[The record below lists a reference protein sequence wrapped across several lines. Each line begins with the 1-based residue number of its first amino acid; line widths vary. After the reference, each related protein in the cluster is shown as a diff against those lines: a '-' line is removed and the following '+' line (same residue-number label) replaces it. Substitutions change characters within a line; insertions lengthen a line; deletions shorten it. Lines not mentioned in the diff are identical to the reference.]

1 MVFRFAPHSGGSVIV
16 GTEIAN
22 NLAKIGHKITVLTP
36 DLELNGEKY
45 SPNLHSNIKIV
56 YVQTPSKSN
65 LKVAARRCKSNLEKE
80 GIKLGEKEKFDFVLT
95 IFHPFHLVPNAAITC
110 AKKLQIPVL
119 VKIDDAIY
127 DKSSGIKSLQRRIEK
142 MVSTRALKNATKIL
156 VVNKNTKKIMHTF
169 YNVPFEKI
177 EIIPNGVDLKFFR
190 STTKISKKIV
200 FSGVMYHHRGLD
212 VLLES
217 LPQVIQK
224 FSDVRIVLLGDGPE
238 MERLQSM
245 VKEKHLES
253 NVEFRGWINRN
264 ELPQQISD
272 ASIAI
277 GPLKRTT
284 VTENALPIK
293 VLEYMASSLPILAI
307 SGTLPD
313 DVLIHG
319 KNGYF
324 VNDSKELEVKI
335 CELLENSE
343 KIDSM
348 GNESLKMVQKFSWEK
363 VVSDII
369 QSYEDIKNYS
379 LKF

>member
-65 LKVAARRCKSNLEKE
+65 LKVAARRCKANLEKE
-80 GIKLGEKEKFDFVLT
+80 GIKLGKVEKFDFILT

>member
-142 MVSTRALKNATKIL
+142 MISTRALKNATKIL
-156 VVNKNTKKIMHTF
+156 VVNENTKKVMNTF
-169 YNVPFEKI
+169 YDVPFEKI
-177 EIIPNGVDLKFFR
+177 EIIPNGVELKFFK
-190 STTKISKKIV
+190 SMKKLPKKII

>member
-1 MVFRFAPHSGGSVIV
+1 MVFRFTPHSGGSVIV

-22 NLAKIGHKITVLTP
+22 NLAKIGHKVTVLTP

-45 SPNLHSNIKIV
+45 SPSLHSNIKIV

-65 LKVAARRCKSNLEKE
+65 LKVAARRCKPNLEKE
-80 GIKLGEKEKFDFVLT
+80 GIKLGKKEKFDFVLT

-156 VVNKNTKKIMHTF
+156 VVNENTKKIMHTF
-169 YNVPFEKI
+169 YDVPFEKI

-190 STTKISKKIV
+190 STTKIPKKIV

-224 FSDVRIVLLGDGPE
+224 ISDVRVVLLGDGPE

-245 VKEKHLES
+245 VKEKHLEN

-277 GPLKRTT
+277 GPLKRTI

-319 KNGYF
+319 GNGYF
-324 VNDSKELEVKI
+324 VNDSKELGGKI

-348 GNESLKMVQKFSWEK
+348 GNESLKMVQKFSWGK
-363 VVSDII
+363 IVSDILK
-369 QSYEDIKNYS
+369 SYESIKN
-379 LKF
+379 

>member
-1 MVFRFAPHSGGSVIV
+1 M
-16 GTEIAN
+16 
-22 NLAKIGHKITVLTP
+22 
-36 DLELNGEKY
+36 
-45 SPNLHSNIKIV
+45 
-56 YVQTPSKSN
+56 
-65 LKVAARRCKSNLEKE
+65 
-80 GIKLGEKEKFDFVLT
+80 LT

>member
-1 MVFRFAPHSGGSVIV
+1 MVFRFVPHKGGSVIV

-22 NLAKIGHKITVLTP
+22 NLAKIGHKVTVLTP

-142 MVSTRALKNATKIL
+142 MISTRALKNATKIL
-156 VVNKNTKKIMHTF
+156 VVNENTKKVMNTF
-169 YNVPFEKI
+169 YDVPFEKI
-177 EIIPNGVDLKFFR
+177 EIIPNGVELKFFK
-190 STTKISKKIV
+190 SMKKLPKKII

-224 FSDVRIVLLGDGPE
+224 FSDVRVVLLGDGPE

-245 VKEKHLES
+245 VKEKHLEN

-272 ASIAI
+272 ASISI

-307 SGTLPD
+307 SGTLPN

-319 KNGYF
+319 RNGYF
-324 VNDSKELEVKI
+324 VNDSKELGGKI

>member
-1 MVFRFAPHSGGSVIV
+1 MVFRFVPHSGGSVIV

-22 NLAKIGHKITVLTP
+22 NLAKIGHKVTVLTP
-36 DLELNGEKY
+36 DLELNGDKY

-56 YVQTPSKSN
+56 YVQTPSRSN
-65 LKVAARRCKSNLEKE
+65 LKVAARRCKANLEKE
-80 GIKLGEKEKFDFVLT
+80 GIKLGKIEKFDFILT
-95 IFHPFHLVPNAAITC
+95 IFHPFHLVPNAAIAC

-127 DKSSGIKSLQRRIEK
+127 DKSTGIKSLQRKIEK
-142 MVSTRALKNATKIL
+142 IISTRALKNASKIL

-169 YNVPFEKI
+169 YNVPFQKI
-177 EIIPNGVDLKFFR
+177 EIIPNGVDLKFFK
-190 STTKISKKIV
+190 SAKKLPKKII

-217 LPQVIQK
+217 LPHVIQK
-224 FSDVRIVLLGDGPE
+224 FSDVNLVLLGDGPE
-238 MERLQSM
+238 MEKLQNI
-245 VKEKHLES
+245 VKEKHLEN

-264 ELPQQISD
+264 DLPNQINDS
-272 ASIAI
+272 SISI

-293 VLEYMASSLPILAI
+293 VLEYMASSLPILAV

-313 DVLIHG
+313 DVLVHG

-324 VNDSKELEVKI
+324 VKDSKELGEKI
-335 CELLENSE
+335 CELLKCPELTE
-343 KIDSM
+343 SM
-348 GNESLKMVQKFSWEK
+348 GDESLKMVQKFSWEK
-363 VVSDII
+363 VVSDILK
-369 QSYEDIKNYS
+369 SYESIKN
-379 LKF
+379 

>member
-1 MVFRFAPHSGGSVIV
+1 MVFRFVPHRGGSVIV

-22 NLAKIGHKITVLTP
+22 NLAKIGHKVTVITP
-36 DLELNGEKY
+36 DLELNGDRY
-45 SPNLHSNIKIV
+45 SPDLHSNIKIV

-65 LKVAARRCKSNLEKE
+65 LKVAARRCKANLEKE
-80 GIKLGEKEKFDFVLT
+80 GIKLGKVEKFDFILT

-127 DKSSGIKSLQRRIEK
+127 DKSTGIKSLQRRIEK
-142 MVSTRALKNATKIL
+142 MISTRALKNASKIL

-177 EIIPNGVDLKFFR
+177 KIIPNGVDLKFFK
-190 STTKISKKIV
+190 SAKKIPKKII

-217 LPQVIQK
+217 LPQIIQK
-224 FSDVRIVLLGDGPE
+224 FSDMNLVLLGNGPE
-238 MERLQSM
+238 MEKLQSI
-245 VKEKHLES
+245 VKEKNLEK

-264 ELPQQISD
+264 DLPDQIND
-272 ASIAI
+272 ASISI

-313 DVLIHG
+313 DVLVDG

-324 VNDSKELEVKI
+324 IKDSNELGERI
-335 CELLENSE
+335 CKLLDNPELTE
-343 KIDSM
+343 SM
-348 GNESLKMVQKFSWEK
+348 GYESLKMVQKFSWEK
-363 VVSDII
+363 IVSDILK
-369 QSYEDIKNYS
+369 SYESIRN
-379 LKF
+379 

>member
-1 MVFRFAPHSGGSVIV
+1 MVFRFVPHRGGSVIV

-22 NLAKIGHKITVLTP
+22 NLAKIGHKVTVITP
-36 DLELNGEKY
+36 DLELNGDRY
-45 SPNLHSNIKIV
+45 SPDLHSNIKIV

-65 LKVAARRCKSNLEKE
+65 LKVAARRCKANLEKE
-80 GIKLGEKEKFDFVLT
+80 GIKLGKVEKFDFILT

>member
-1 MVFRFAPHSGGSVIV
+1 MVFRFVPHRGGSVIV

-22 NLAKIGHKITVLTP
+22 NLAKIGHKVTVITP
-36 DLELNGEKY
+36 DLELNGDRY
-45 SPNLHSNIKIV
+45 SPDLHSNIKIV

-65 LKVAARRCKSNLEKE
+65 LKVAARRCKANLEKE
-80 GIKLGEKEKFDFVLT
+80 GIKLGKVEKFDFILT

-127 DKSSGIKSLQRRIEK
+127 DKSTGIKSLQRRIEK
-142 MVSTRALKNATKIL
+142 MISTRALKNASKIL
-156 VVNKNTKKIMHTF
+156 VVNKNTEKIMHTF

-177 EIIPNGVDLKFFR
+177 EVIPNGVDLKFFK
-190 STTKISKKIV
+190 SAKKLPKKII

-217 LPQVIQK
+217 LPHIIEK
-224 FSDVRIVLLGDGPE
+224 FSDMNLVLLGNGPE
-238 MERLQSM
+238 MEKLQSI
-245 VKEKHLES
+245 VKEKNLEK

-264 ELPQQISD
+264 DLPDQIND
-272 ASIAI
+272 ASISI

-313 DVLIHG
+313 DVLVDG

-324 VNDSKELEVKI
+324 IKDSNELGERI
-335 CELLENSE
+335 CKLLDNPELTE
-343 KIDSM
+343 SM
-348 GNESLKMVQKFSWEK
+348 GYESLKMVQKFSWEK
-363 VVSDII
+363 IVSDILK
-369 QSYEDIKNYS
+369 SYESIRN
-379 LKF
+379 

>member
-1 MVFRFAPHSGGSVIV
+1 MVFRFVPHRGGSVIV

-22 NLAKIGHKITVLTP
+22 NLAKIGHKVTVITP
-36 DLELNGEKY
+36 DLELNGDRY
-45 SPNLHSNIKIV
+45 SPDLHSNIKIV

-65 LKVAARRCKSNLEKE
+65 LKVAARRCKANLEKE
-80 GIKLGEKEKFDFVLT
+80 GIKLGKVEKFDFILT

-127 DKSSGIKSLQRRIEK
+127 DKSTGIKSLQRKIEK
-142 MVSTRALKNATKIL
+142 IISTRALKNASKIL
-156 VVNKNTKKIMHTF
+156 VVNKNTEKIMHTF

-177 EIIPNGVDLKFFR
+177 EVIPNGVDLKIFK
-190 STTKISKKIV
+190 SAKKLPKKII

-217 LPQVIQK
+217 LPQIIQK
-224 FSDVRIVLLGDGPE
+224 FSDMNLVLLGNGPE
-238 MERLQSM
+238 MEKLQSI
-245 VKEKHLES
+245 VKEKNLEK

-264 ELPQQISD
+264 DLPDQIND
-272 ASIAI
+272 ASISI

-313 DVLIHG
+313 DVLVDG

-324 VNDSKELEVKI
+324 IKDSNELGERI
-335 CELLENSE
+335 CKLLDNPELTE
-343 KIDSM
+343 SM
-348 GNESLKMVQKFSWEK
+348 GYESLKMVQKFSWEK
-363 VVSDII
+363 IVSDILK
-369 QSYEDIKNYS
+369 SYESIRN
-379 LKF
+379 